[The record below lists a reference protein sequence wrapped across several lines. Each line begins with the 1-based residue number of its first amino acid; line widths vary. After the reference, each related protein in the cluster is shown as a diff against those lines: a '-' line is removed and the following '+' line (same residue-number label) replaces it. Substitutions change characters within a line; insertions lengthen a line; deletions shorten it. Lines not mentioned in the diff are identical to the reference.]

1 MINIF
6 MSHSGEDK
14 SLVLRF
20 AKILESFSIRCWVDK
35 LEIKPGQS
43 LVSKIFTEGIAK
55 SDYVLCF
62 ITPASME
69 SRWVRE
75 ELENAYVQEIK
86 KGGPKI
92 IALVFGDTRVPEFL
106 IHRLYIKTQNEQQN
120 LLKAVNDVLFAV
132 GLESE
137 INRKPV
143 SLREL
148 TVNNVYDAGEQL
160 ILLASRPNPLE
171 LDVFKDGEGVYF
183 IEKQVY
189 IFLFDWNPITGKWHC
204 RRSHRLC
211 VERIAHSAIGL
222 FGDDIKVFINLKAAN
237 NTFAMDGRLFRLSFS
252 VKPLR
257 PKSVET
263 IFSDRNWG
271 WSPYFDS
278 EGIIHHGSSEPGNH
292 HIRANELLEEYG
304 WQNIV
309 DPAYIKYMAENC
321 PFPILSGNK
330 SNGYCKSIDIDFEAF
345 SYELGNWTDDTGHS

>member
-1 MINIF
+1 
-6 MSHSGEDK
+6 MSHSSEDK
-14 SLVLRF
+14 PLVRRF
-20 AKILESFSIRCWVDK
+20 AKILESFSIRCWVDE
-35 LEIKPGQS
+35 LEILPGQS
-43 LVSKIFTEGIAK
+43 LVYKIFTEGIAK

-62 ITPASME
+62 ITPASIE

-86 KGGPKI
+86 NGWPKI
-92 IALVFGDTRVPEFL
+92 IALVFGDMRVPDFL
-106 IHRLYIKTQNEQQN
+106 MHRLYIKTQNEQQN
-120 LLKAVNDVLFAV
+120 LLKAVNKVLLAV
-132 GLESE
+132 GLQSE
-137 INRKPV
+137 INRRPT

-148 TVNNVYDAGEQL
+148 MINNAYDAGEQL
-160 ILLASRPNPLE
+160 ILLASRPNPFE

-183 IEKQVY
+183 TEKQVY
-189 IFLFDWNPITGKWHC
+189 IFLFDRNPITGMWDC
-204 RRSHRLC
+204 RRGHRLC

-222 FGDDIKVFINLKAAN
+222 FGDYIKVFINLKAAN
-237 NTFAMDGRLFRLSFS
+237 NTFAMDGRLFQLSFAA
-252 VKPLR
+252 KPLR

-309 DPAYIKYMAENC
+309 DPAYVKYMAENC
-321 PFPILSGNK
+321 PFPILSGNR
-330 SNGYCKSIDIDFEAF
+330 SNGYCKSVDIDFEDF
-345 SYELGNWTDDTGHS
+345 SDELVNWTDDTSHS